1 MFNVGPGELV
11 AILALALIVLGP
23 NRLPEAV
30 RTVGRVV
37 GELRRISSGFQEEL
51 RNALDDSD
59 VERDLDRLRSRGDG
73 RDGGDQRELPLDDQP
88 ELPLGSVQYPSG
100 FEPIDVDP
108 TDTSDPSAATV
119 TDDADP
125 PVDVPPVE
133 DPMVDEPPVDE
144 PTVDEP
150 TVEDPTVD
158 DPTAANG
165 DTPGDPAPGTVDD
178 ARVDAEAGRVDVYAD
193 EPDKNP
199 AIDDDPDEPYEPPAT
214 GGDGNGE
221 RAVS

>member
-100 FEPIDVDP
+100 FEPIDVGP
-108 TDTSDPSAATV
+108 TDTSDPSTATV
-119 TDDADP
+119 TDDADLP
-125 PVDVPPVE
+125 ADVPR
-133 DPMVDEPPVDE
+133 VDEPPADELPVDE
-144 PTVDEP
+144 PTVE
-150 TVEDPTVD
+150 

-178 ARVDAEAGRVDVYAD
+178 ARAEADRVDVHAD

>member
-23 NRLPEAV
+23 QRLPEAV

-59 VERDLDRLRSRGDG
+59 VERDIDRLRAKGDG
-73 RDGGDQRELPLDDQP
+73 RDGEDQRELPLDDQP

-108 TDTSDPSAATV
+108 IDTTTGDTAAG
-119 TDDADP
+119 
-125 PVDVPPVE
+125 DV
-133 DPMVDEPPVDE
+133 
-144 PTVDEP
+144 
-150 TVEDPTVD
+150 
-158 DPTAANG
+158 AANG
-165 DTPGDPAPGTVDD
+165 DTPDVAAPEPVDTLDVAAADDDSGADVTDQGRDDVRDTDVDTDVGDD
-178 ARVDAEAGRVDVYAD
+178 RYAD

-199 AIDDDPDEPYEPPAT
+199 AIDVDPAEPYEPPSEPPEP
-214 GGDGNGE
+214 GGDGTGNGDGE